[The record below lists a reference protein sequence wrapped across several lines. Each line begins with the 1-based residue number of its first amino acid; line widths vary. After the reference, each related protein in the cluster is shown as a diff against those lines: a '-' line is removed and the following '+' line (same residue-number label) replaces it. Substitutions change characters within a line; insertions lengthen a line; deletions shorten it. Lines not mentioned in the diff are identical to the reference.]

1 MTVRLPCSKC
11 GESIHPDTAAKN
23 GGLCMPCKG
32 GYRDRIE
39 ASKVRREAERLYD
52 QSAERKYWL
61 ELVNRVHHTKEGFAG
76 ISPTEKTYYAVC
88 CLAGEVYNG
97 GFGQFF
103 SNSTGDMY
111 GVALDGLFEL
121 EADATAGILI
131 QAKEVLFGSKLVPVD
146 RSKRLKQMPTIARD
160 GTPGGEKLDA
170 LDTAFYAD
178 PDKLGERCK
187 AFAVKHGLYNDG

>member
-1 MTVRLPCSKC
+1 MNTRLPCAKC
-11 GESIHPDTAAKN
+11 GDSIHPDTAAKN

-32 GYRDRIE
+32 GYRDEIE
-39 ASKVRREAERLYD
+39 AGKLRRAAERTYD

-61 ELVNRVHHTKEGFAG
+61 ELVNRIYHTKEGFAG

-88 CLAGEVYNG
+88 CLVGEVYNG
-97 GFGQFF
+97 GFDQFF

-121 EADATAGILI
+121 EADATAAILI
-131 QAKEVLFGSKLVPVD
+131 QTKEVLFGSSPVPVD
-146 RSKRLKQMPTIARD
+146 RSERMKLMPTILRD
-160 GTPGGEKLDA
+160 GTPESRKLEA

-178 PDKLGERCK
+178 PDQLGERCK
-187 AFAVKHGLYNDG
+187 AFAIKHGLYTDG